1 MHDYF
6 DILGVPR
13 DARAPEI
20 RRACRGH
27 IRLTHPD
34 INVERGTPLGD
45 DARSGWSRYLEDTNV
60 SFPVMAPIVRRMRD
74 AFFRN

>member
-6 DILGVPR
+6 EILGVPR

-34 INVERGTPLGD
+34 IDGA
-45 DARSGWSRYLEDTNV
+45 DATRSAWTRDLEDANV
-60 SFPVMAPIVRRMRD
+60 SFPDMTAIVRRMRD

>member
-27 IRLTHPD
+27 VRVTHPD
-34 INVERGTPLGD
+34 INIERAAPLRD
-45 DARSGWSRYLEDTNV
+45 DLRGAWPRDLEDTNV
-60 SFPVMAPIVRRMRD
+60 SFPDMVLIVRRMRD
-74 AFFRN
+74 AFFS

>member
-27 IRLTHPD
+27 VRLTHPD
-34 INVERGTPLGD
+34 IDAADTTRSAWTRG
-45 DARSGWSRYLEDTNV
+45 LEDTNV
-60 SFPVMAPIVRRMRD
+60 SFPDMTAVVRRMRD
-74 AFFRN
+74 AFFS

>member
-13 DARAPEI
+13 GAQAPEI

-27 IRLTHPD
+27 VRLTHPD
-34 INVERGTPLGD
+34 IDAAPLRNA
-45 DARSGWSRYLEDTNV
+45 ARSARMRELEDTNV
-60 SFPVMAPIVRRMRD
+60 SFPDMAAIVRRMRD
-74 AFFRN
+74 AFFSQG

>member
-27 IRLTHPD
+27 VRLTHPD
-34 INVERGTPLGD
+34 IADTSTLTQPSHVP
-45 DARSGWSRYLEDTNV
+45 RSAWTRDIEDTNV
-60 SFPVMAPIVRRMRD
+60 TFPDMAAVVRRMRD
-74 AFFRN
+74 AFFS